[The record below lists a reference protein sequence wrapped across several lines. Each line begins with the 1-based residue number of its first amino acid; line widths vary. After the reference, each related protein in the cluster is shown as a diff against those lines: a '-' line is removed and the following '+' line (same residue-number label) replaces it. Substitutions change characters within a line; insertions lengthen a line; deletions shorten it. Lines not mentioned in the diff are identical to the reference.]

1 MAKGSN
7 IVHQYFRREFDDF
20 TVLVKLDPYRFQG
33 TEITI
38 HKAGEPT
45 LREIE
50 FDENIYEDF
59 KADGFTEGSALEF
72 NLYYS
77 GLA

>member
-7 IVHQYFRREFDDF
+7 IVHQYFRKEFEDF
-20 TVLVKLDPYRFQG
+20 TILVKLDPYRFLG

-38 HKAGEPT
+38 HKEGEPT

-50 FDENIYEDF
+50 FDEQVLEDL

>member
-7 IVHQYFRREFDDF
+7 IVHQYFRREFEEF
-20 TVLVKLDPYRFQG
+20 TVLIKLDPYRFIG

-38 HKAGEPT
+38 HKNGEPA
-45 LREIE
+45 LRELE
-50 FDENIYEDF
+50 YDEHIYEDL
-59 KADGFTEGSALEF
+59 KADGFTAGSALEF